1 MAIRSHRPVE
11 TMTLRDVGRIGWL
24 LVAATAGVAVAL
36 LVGAMTKVLFTPP
49 WDILLA
55 SFSIALPL
63 LALFTVW
70 YLYDIAW
77 AREIRRRR
85 REAAPEV
92 PEMATAEALLRLMD
106 YSGGLLD
113 RLTRYTG
120 WFFFLILLA
129 IFIVPSLFSLGLQ
142 GWLVGGL
149 LPSLLLGGMNM
160 VFWIAY
166 FYFYYKIKHENDIW
180 KERIARLRER
190 ERALLER

>member
-1 MAIRSHRPVE
+1 
-11 TMTLRDVGRIGWL
+11 MTLRDVGRIGWL

-70 YLYDIAW
+70 YLYDVAW
-77 AREIRRRR
+77 PREIRRRR